1 MQFSVLLIEDDKE
14 ISDGITIYL
23 RHKNI
28 TVIQAFNGEDALY
41 LFEKENP
48 EIIIIDNMLPDTNG
62 TALCKQIRYHSSVGV
77 VFLTALS
84 AKHNVVNAFNC
95 GADYYMTKPFDMD
108 ILFTRIVALH
118 NRLCLG
124 QNSENLPHQLL
135 KTLHFDKIRNDVFFQ
150 KSYANLTIT
159 EYKILRMLASS
170 SEYVSDEAVLSI
182 LYNHPNDIMTRTLS
196 VHVTNIRKKL
206 HSINRSDLKIQ
217 RKHKKGYRLTN
228 EI

>member
-1 MQFSVLLIEDDKE
+1 MQFSVLLIEDNRE
-14 ISDGITIYL
+14 ISDGITLYL

-28 TVIQAFNGEDALY
+28 AVIQAFNGEDALY
-41 LFEKENP
+41 LFGKENP

-62 TALCKQIRYHSSVGV
+62 TTLCKQIRYHSSVGV
-77 VFLTALS
+77 IFLTALS

-118 NRLCLG
+118 NRLCLS
-124 QNSENLPHQLL
+124 QNSENLPHQLF
-135 KTLHFDKIRNDVFFQ
+135 KTLHFDQIRNDVFFQ
-150 KSYANLTIT
+150 RSYASLTIT
-159 EYKILRMLASS
+159 EYKILRMLATT
-170 SEYVSDEAVLSI
+170 SEYVPDEAILAI
-182 LYNHPNDIMTRTLS
+182 LYEHPHNIMTRTLS

-206 HSINRSDLKIQ
+206 DSINRSDLSIK

-228 EI
+228 EN